1 MGLLEQIDSPADL
14 KKLKPEDFP
23 ALAAEI
29 RELIIQVVS
38 KTGGHLSSNLGVV
51 ELTMVLHYLFD
62 TPKDQI
68 VWDTSNQTYTH
79 KLLTGRQKDFP
90 TLRQYDGLSGF
101 AKREESI
108 YDVFN
113 AGHAGTGLSA
123 AVGLVEARDLRGEDY
138 KVICV
143 VGDGAL
149 TAGMSYEGLNHAGAS
164 KKDLLVILNDNEM
177 SISKNVGALSAYLN
191 RIITGQFVTRLK
203 AETKSIL
210 RSIPR
215 IGESV
220 IKAVEKVEES
230 AKGLIGPGIL
240 FEELG
245 FQYVGPIDGHNLTH
259 LLETL
264 ENVKKLKGP
273 ILMHVITKKGLGYEP
288 AERDSV
294 FFHSAPSFIRETGE
308 PRKRSSIPSY
318 TTIFSNTLIKLAKQ
332 DKRIVGITA
341 AMCDGTG
348 LGKFAKEFPDRYY
361 DVGIAEQHA
370 VTFAAGLAVK
380 GMKPMVGIYSTFLQ
394 RAYDQILHD
403 VCVQNLPVVLCI
415 DRGGLVAE
423 DGTTHHGVFDYA
435 YLRHIPNMAVMAPK
449 DENEL
454 QHMIKTAVD
463 YPGPIALRYPRGN
476 GVGVALDKTIQ
487 ALPIGQGEL
496 LLEGDELAII
506 AIGYP
511 VHQALE
517 AARILEESGIRVTVV
532 NARFVK
538 PLDHALISQVAQRSK
553 YLITVEEHA
562 LQGGFGSA
570 VLECLADEGISHL
583 SIRRIGIPDHYI
595 EQGPQ
600 DLLRQKYG
608 ITAGRIVAEAR
619 ELLASGQK
627 SRRRV
632 TTGDSALRSGSR

>member
-1 MGLLEQIDSPADL
+1 MGLLEKINCPADL
-14 KKLKPEDFP
+14 KKLKPGDFP
-23 ALAAEI
+23 ALAEEI
-29 RELIIQVVS
+29 RELIIEVVS

-51 ELTMVLHYLFD
+51 ELTIALHYLFD
-62 TPKDQI
+62 APKDKI

-79 KLLTGRQKDFP
+79 KLLTGRRNEFP
-90 TLRQYDGLSGF
+90 TLRQYGGLSGF
-101 AKREESI
+101 AKREESV

-113 AGHAGTGLSA
+113 AGHAGTGMSA
-123 AVGLVEARDLRGEDY
+123 AVGIAEARDLRGEDY

-177 SISKNVGALSAYLN
+177 SISKNVGALSSYLN

-203 AETKSIL
+203 AEAKSIL
-210 RSIPR
+210 RAIPK
-215 IGESV
+215 IGASV
-220 IKAVEKVEES
+220 IKAVERVEES
-230 AKGLIGPGIL
+230 AKGLIAPGIL

-245 FQYVGPIDGHNLTH
+245 FRYVGPIDGHNITH

-273 ILMHVITKKGLGYEP
+273 ILVHVITKKGLGYEP
-288 AERDSV
+288 AETDSV
-294 FFHSAPSFIRETGE
+294 FFHSAPPFIRETGE

-318 TTIFSNTLIKLAKQ
+318 TTVFSNTLIKLAKE

-370 VTFAAGLAVK
+370 VTFAAGLAVQ
-380 GMKPMVGIYSTFLQ
+380 GLKPVVGIYSTFLQ
-394 RAYDQILHD
+394 RAYDQVLHD

-435 YLRHIPNMAVMAPK
+435 YLRHIPNMTVMAPK

-454 QHMIKTAVD
+454 QHMIKTAID
-463 YPGPIALRYPRGN
+463 HPGPIAVRYPRGS
-476 GVGVALDKTIQ
+476 GVGVPLAKVIQ
-487 ALPIGQGEL
+487 PIPIGQGDL

-506 AIGYP
+506 AVGYP
-511 VHQALE
+511 VHQALK
-517 AARILEESGIRVTVV
+517 AAAILEEEAGIRVSVV

-538 PLDHALISQVAQRSK
+538 PLDRSLICRVAQRSK
-553 YLITVEEHA
+553 YLITAEEHA

-570 VLECLADEGISHL
+570 VLECLADEDIRPL
-583 SIRRIGIPDHYI
+583 AIRRIGIPDQFI
-595 EQGPQ
+595 DQGPQ
-600 DLLRQKYG
+600 DLLRQKHG
-608 ITAGRIVAEAR
+608 ITVGRIVAEAKD
-619 ELLASGQK
+619 LLASGERK
-627 SRRRV
+627 VRRR
-632 TTGDSALRSGSR
+632 TTTASVR

>member
-1 MGLLEQIDSPADL
+1 MGLLEQIDGPADL

-23 ALAAEI
+23 ALAQEI
-29 RELIIQVVS
+29 RELIIEVVS

-51 ELTMVLHYLFD
+51 ELTIVLHYLFD

-79 KLLTGRQKDFP
+79 KLLTGRRKEFP
-90 TLRQYDGLSGF
+90 TLRQYGGLSGF
-101 AKREESI
+101 AKRDESI

-123 AVGLVEARDLRGEDY
+123 AVGIAEARDLRGEDY

-149 TAGMSYEGLNHAGAS
+149 TAGMSYEGLNQAGAL

-191 RIITGQFVTRLK
+191 RMITGPFVTRLK

-210 RSIPR
+210 RSIPK

-230 AKGLIGPGIL
+230 AKGLIAPGLL

-245 FQYVGPIDGHNLTH
+245 FQYVGPIDGHNFTH

-264 ENVKKLKGP
+264 ENVKRLKGP
-273 ILMHVITKKGLGYEP
+273 TLIHVITKKGLGYEL

-294 FFHSAPSFIRETGE
+294 FFHSAPAFIRETGE
-308 PRKRSSIPSY
+308 PRKKSSIPSY
-318 TTIFSNTLIKLAKQ
+318 TTIFANTLIKLAKE
-332 DKRIVGITA
+332 DRRIVGITA

-348 LGKFAKEFPDRYY
+348 LVKFAKEFPDRYY

-370 VTFAAGLAVK
+370 VTFAAGLAAK
-380 GMKPMVGIYSTFLQ
+380 GMKPVVGIYSTFLQ
-394 RAYDQILHD
+394 RAFDQILHD
-403 VCVQNLPVVLCI
+403 VCIQNLPVVLCI

-435 YLRHIPNMAVMAPK
+435 YLRHIPNMVVTAPK

-454 QHMIKTAVD
+454 QHMIKTAID
-463 YPGPIALRYPRGN
+463 YHGPIAVRYPRGS
-476 GVGVALDKTIQ
+476 GVGVALDKVIQ
-487 ALPIGQGEL
+487 SLPIGQGEL

-506 AIGYP
+506 AIGFP
-511 VHQALE
+511 VHHALE
-517 AARILEESGIRVTVV
+517 AARILEEESGIRATVV

-538 PLDHALISQVAQRSK
+538 PLDQSLICRVAQRSK
-553 YLITVEEHA
+553 YLITIEEHA
-562 LQGGFGSA
+562 LQAGFGSA
-570 VLECLADEGISHL
+570 VLECLADEGIRHL
-583 SIRRIGIPDHYI
+583 SIRRIGIPDHFI

-608 ITAGRIVAEAR
+608 ITAGRIVAEVR
-619 ELLASGQK
+619 DLLNSERK
-627 SRRRV
+627 SRWRV
-632 TTGDSALRSGSR
+632 SSAEPALG